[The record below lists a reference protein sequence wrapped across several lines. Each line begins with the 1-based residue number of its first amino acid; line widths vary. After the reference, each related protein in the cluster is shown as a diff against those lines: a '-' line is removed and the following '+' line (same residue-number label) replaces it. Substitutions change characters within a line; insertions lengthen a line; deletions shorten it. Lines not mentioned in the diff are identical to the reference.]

1 MLNLYHCSMT
11 TQGIIVLLVV
21 WLVVAVPAIYYIV
34 KGSRGD
40 CTESEKA
47 LTRNSAIGALAFVTA
62 IVLLIYFAVKFD
74 W

>member
-1 MLNLYHCSMT
+1 MEDQS
-11 TQGIIVLLVV
+11 IIVLIVV
-21 WLVVAVPAIYYIV
+21 WAAVAIPAVYFIV

-40 CTESEKA
+40 CTESEKK

-62 IVLLIYFAVKFD
+62 IVVLIYSAVTFN